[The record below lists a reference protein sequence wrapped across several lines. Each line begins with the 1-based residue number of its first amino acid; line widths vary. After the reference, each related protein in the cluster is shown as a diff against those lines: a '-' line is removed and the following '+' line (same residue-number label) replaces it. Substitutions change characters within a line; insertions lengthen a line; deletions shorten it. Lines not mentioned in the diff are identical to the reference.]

1 MIVLIGGYYVFL
13 LWHSEKEY
21 RQVIQEKFD

>member
-13 LWHSEKEY
+13 LWHSQKEY
-21 RQVIQEKFD
+21 KQIIEEKFD